1 MKKLSRRDFLRG
13 AGLAG
18 LGATLAAAGCQPKTV
33 VVEKEKVVT
42 QVVKETVVVEGTPK
56 VIEKIVEVTPTPPP
70 TAVPPTPGPAR
81 LVYWT
86 ILGNVDGII
95 MDELVEEFT
104 AENPEIEIESLQGV
118 ADFEAK
124 LQAAVLT
131 GTGPDVTLF
140 RLHYVGPYASRN
152 IILPLE
158 AGYLGDEGVVKEN
171 FDPRVWDATFYQ
183 GNQFAIPFDIH
194 LFALFYNT
202 RIFEEGGLDPDQPPE
217 TLTDWYEMAKTLN
230 KGDIVGTAIYGW
242 PPGMFWIWYGLIK
255 QWGGELF
262 LDEGTRVDLATPAH
276 IEPTQWW
283 HDLRWDINPDAL
295 NGDLVRTGQVG
306 IWLDGP
312 WTLSLWSDPE
322 RSQIVDEY
330 AIARM
335 PQHDL
340 TSPALWANSHCFALP
355 RPKEIDQNKIAAAI
369 RLMKWL
375 SEHSFAWSARAGQ
388 IPASSV
394 VRNSDEWQNGTG
406 QILEGSRQF
415 AETSLDYTAFYPQHP
430 MMLEV
435 GDRIAAA
442 LDAAINTQDT
452 TPEETLQAA
461 TEEVNQILGQT

>member
-1 MKKLSRRDFLRG
+1 MKQKKLSRRDFLRMS
-13 AGLAG
+13 ALTTASVALAG
-18 LGATLAAAGCQPKTV
+18 CAP
-33 VVEKEKVVT
+33 
-42 QVVKETVVVEGTPK
+42 QVVKETVEVEVTREVEVPVEVK
-56 VIEKIVEVTPTPPP
+56 VPVAETELVEVEVTPTTAPPV
-70 TAVPPTPGPAR
+70 APGPAK

-95 MDELVEEFT
+95 MDELVQEFM

-118 ADFEAK
+118 DDFEAK

-131 GTGPDVTLF
+131 GTGPDITLF
-140 RLHYVGPYASRN
+140 RLHYIGPYASRN
-152 IILPLE
+152 IILPLD
-158 AGYLGDEGVVKEN
+158 AAQMGAEGVTGEN

-183 GNQFAIPFDIH
+183 GKQFAIPFDIH
-194 LFALFYNT
+194 LFCLFYSM
-202 RIFEEGGLDPDQPPE
+202 RLFGEGGLDPEQPPE
-217 TLTDWYEMAKTLN
+217 TLTDWYEMARTLN
-230 KGDIVGTAIYGW
+230 QGDVIGTSIYSW

-262 LDEGTRVDLATPAH
+262 LDEGTRVDLTTPAH
-276 IEPTQWW
+276 VEPTQWW

-295 NGDLVRTGQVG
+295 NGDLTRTGQVA

-322 RSQIVDEY
+322 RSQIVDDY

-340 TSPALWANSHCFALP
+340 ANPVLWANSHCFALP
-355 RPKEIDQNKIAAAI
+355 RPGELDQNKMAAAI

-388 IPASSV
+388 IPASNI
-394 VRNSDEWQNGTG
+394 VRNSDEWQTGTG
-406 QILEGSRQF
+406 KILEGSRQF
-415 AETSLDYTAFYPQHP
+415 AETSLDYTVFYPQHP

-452 TPEETLQAA
+452 TPEEALQAA
-461 TEEVNQILGQT
+461 TEEVNQILGQV